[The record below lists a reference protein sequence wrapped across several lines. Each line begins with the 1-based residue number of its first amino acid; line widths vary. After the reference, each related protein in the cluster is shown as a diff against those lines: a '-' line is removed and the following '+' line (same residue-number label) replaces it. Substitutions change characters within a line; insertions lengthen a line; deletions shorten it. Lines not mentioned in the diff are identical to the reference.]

1 MKRNTTRFTLFLW
14 CVFFSFFLTVPAHAE
29 ELPFSLNV
37 EYAQSAGNPVAVL
50 WVTPQEGYHTYSHF
64 DPDAAVPTVVTLRDA
79 QGGPAEATV
88 QYPKGEPAQDT
99 FDPSKRI
106 MAYGGRFPV
115 VIRFGALPEGQR
127 AFTADLSMLLCS
139 SKNCVPIQRAVN
151 LNIPE
156 TLPPFDASALQ
167 ADMGKPSPAS
177 AAATSAVPAAPT
189 VLGGAV
195 PGSLPATALTPI
207 TSLSAVSAAS
217 PAEWRFTPRFP
228 QDALEP
234 TALGTALFLG
244 LLAGLILNVMPCV
257 LPVLTMK
264 ISALL
269 SASGYASERERIAR
283 FREHNILFAAGILT
297 WFLVLAICVGALGL
311 AWGGLFQNTGLV
323 YGLLILV
330 FLLSLSLFDV
340 FTLPV
345 LDFKVGASSN
355 PKSQAYLT
363 GLVATLLAT
372 PCSGPLLG
380 GVLGWAA
387 LQPLPVV
394 VAVFTAT
401 GLGMALPY
409 LVLAISPGAAR
420 ILPKP
425 GAWTGIMERLVG
437 FFLMGTAIYL
447 LSILP
452 ESRRLA
458 ALAALLVCALAAW
471 IWGQWCG
478 LRASGRQKV
487 FTGALALLM
496 VGGSIWWSVQPAP
509 EPAPWETFRP
519 DTFRSLLKR
528 EPLMVEFTADWC
540 PSCKFL
546 EQTVLTPKRLHDIR
560 ERYGLRLI
568 KVDLT
573 RPDPEAQALL
583 RAIGSVSIP
592 VTAIFPKG
600 LLADSPVV
608 LRDLYT
614 ANQLDQALSTLSPRK

>member
-1 MKRNTTRFTLFLW
+1 MKTKTHPYTWLLL
-14 CVFFSFFLTVPAHAE
+14 CLATFFSFHTANSAQAAA
-29 ELPFSLNV
+29 LPYALAT
-37 EYAQSAGNPVAVL
+37 EYATQDGHPTAVL
-50 WVTPQEGYHTYSHF
+50 WIEPQQGYHAYSHYA
-64 DPDAAVPTVVTLRDA
+64 DAPIPTTVTVLDA
-79 QGGPAEATV
+79 QSQQADAV
-88 QYPKGEPAQDT
+88 VLYPQGTLTQDT
-99 FDPSKRI
+99 FTPGKKI
-106 MAYGGRFPV
+106 LAYADRFPV
-115 VIRFGALPEGQR
+115 FIRFGKG
-127 AFTADLSMLLCS
+127 TAAASVFSARLSMLLCS
-139 SKNCVPIQRAVN
+139 DKNCVPVEKDIP

-156 TLPPFDASALQ
+156 TLPAPGAAFLKAYGDLGTPAPAQALGQAQAPELEASARTASVPM
-167 ADMGKPSPAS
+167 ADKP
-177 AAATSAVPAAPT
+177 AATPAA
-189 VLGGAV
+189 
-195 PGSLPATALTPI
+195 
-207 TSLSAVSAAS
+207 
-217 PAEWRFTPRFP
+217 WQFTPRFP
-228 QDALEP
+228 QESLEP
-234 TALGTALFLG
+234 AALGTALFFG

-269 SASGYASERERIAR
+269 SVSGHTSERERLVH
-283 FREHNILFAAGILT
+283 FREHNVLFAAGILT
-297 WFLVLAICVGALGL
+297 WFLVLAFCVGVLGL
-311 AWGGLFQNTGLV
+311 AWGGLFQSTGLV
-323 YGLLILV
+323 YGLMILV
-330 FLLSLSLFDV
+330 FLLALSLFDV

-345 LDFKVGASSN
+345 LDFKVGASGN
-355 PKSQAYLT
+355 PRTQAYLT

-387 LQPLPVV
+387 LQPLHVV
-394 VAVFTAT
+394 VAVFAAT
-401 GLGMALPY
+401 GFGMALPY
-409 LVLAISPGAAR
+409 LVLAIWPGTAR

-452 ESRRLA
+452 ETQRLP
-458 ALAALLVCALAAW
+458 ALATLLVCALGAW
-471 IWGQWCG
+471 IWGQWGG
-478 LRASGRQKV
+478 LKASARQKG
-487 FTGALALLM
+487 FTGLLVLLM

-509 EPAPWETFRP
+509 EPAPWQAFSAES
-519 DTFRSLLKR
+519 FRSLLKK

-546 EQTVLTPKRLHDIR
+546 EQTVLIPERLR
-560 ERYGLRLI
+560 EWHNRYGLRLI

-600 LLADSPVV
+600 FLANSPLV

-614 ANQLDQALSTLSPRK
+614 AEQLEKALSTLSPRK

>member
-1 MKRNTTRFTLFLW
+1 MKTKNALPIGLVLCLVTGFLLYAAA
-14 CVFFSFFLTVPAHAE
+14 FARAGS
-29 ELPFSLNV
+29 LPFSMDT
-37 EYAQSAGNPVAVL
+37 EYAELDGHPTAIL
-50 WVTPQEGYHTYSHF
+50 WITPQKGYHTYSHYA
-64 DPDAAVPTVVTLRDA
+64 DVPIPTSLNARDA
-79 QGGPAEATV
+79 QGQPAAASIL
-88 QYPKGEPAQDT
+88 YPQGQLTPDT
-99 FDPSKRI
+99 FEPTKQTL
-106 MAYGGRFPV
+106 AYTARFPIFV
-115 VIRFGALPEGQR
+115 RFDAPASGPFA
-127 AFTADLSMLLCS
+127 ADLSMLLCS
-139 SKNCVPIQRAVN
+139 DKNCVPVQQTVS
-151 LNIPE
+151 LTLHG
-156 TLPPFDASALQ
+156 TLPPPDPATLEAYRQL
-167 ADMGKPSPAS
+167 GKAG
-177 AAATSAVPAAPT
+177 APAAPARP
-189 VLGGAV
+189 VSPQA
-195 PGSLPATALTPI
+195 LPQQTAAQPTP
-207 TSLSAVSAAS
+207 LSAPSVQLAPGN
-217 PAEWRFTPRFP
+217 PAEPEQWRFTPRFP
-228 QDALEP
+228 QESLEP
-234 TALGTALFLG
+234 TALGTALLLG

-264 ISALL
+264 VSALL
-269 SASGYASERERIAR
+269 SSSGYEAEGQRLAH

-297 WFLVLAICVGALGL
+297 WFLVLAFCVGALGL
-311 AWGGLFQNTGLV
+311 AWGGLFQNTHLV

-345 LDFKVGASSN
+345 LDFKVGASGN
-355 PKSQAYLT
+355 PKTQAYLT

-387 LQPLPVV
+387 LQPLPVI

-401 GLGMALPY
+401 GIGMALPY
-409 LVLAISPGAAR
+409 LVLAAWPGAAR

-452 ESRRLA
+452 ESQRFA
-458 ALAALLVCALAAW
+458 ALVTLLVCALAAW
-471 IWGQWCG
+471 MWGQWGG
-478 LRASGRQKV
+478 LRASGRQKL

-509 EPAPWETFRP
+509 EPAPWETFRAG
-519 DTFRSLLKR
+519 TFRSLLKK

-546 EQTVLTPKRLHDIR
+546 EQTVLTPKRLHAIK

-573 RPDPEAQALL
+573 RPDPEAQTLL
-583 RAIGSVSIP
+583 RSIGSVSIP

-600 LLADSPVV
+600 LLSNSPIV

-614 ANQLDQALSTLSPRK
+614 SSQLESALATLSPRK